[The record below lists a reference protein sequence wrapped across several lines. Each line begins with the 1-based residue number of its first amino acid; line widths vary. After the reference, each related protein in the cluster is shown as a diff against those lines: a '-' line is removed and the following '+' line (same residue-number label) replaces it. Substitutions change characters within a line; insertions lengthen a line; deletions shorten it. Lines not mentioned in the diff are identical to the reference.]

1 MKKNMNEKR
10 IYMTTNF
17 LGTKM
22 VLPQITEYRTETKKI
37 GLSQVKEELN
47 NHKNIFSS
55 IKNGALNNTLKKM
68 GLKWE
73 QYIDEFKAEPGDL
86 VIEIQVVGIPKLYEY
101 SSLPELP
108 KYCNLVF
115 RKIMIY

>member
-1 MKKNMNEKR
+1 MNEKR

-22 VLPQITEYRTETKKI
+22 VLPQIIEYRTETKKI
-37 GLSQVKEELN
+37 DLSQVKEELN
-47 NHKNIFSS
+47 NNHNSIFSS

-73 QYIDEFKAEPGDL
+73 RYLEEFKAKPGDL
-86 VIEIQVVGIPKLYEY
+86 IIEIQVVGIPKLYEY
-101 SSLPELP
+101 SNLPELP
-108 KYCNLVF
+108 KYCSLVF

>member
-1 MKKNMNEKR
+1 MMNNMNEKR

-37 GLSQVKEELN
+37 GLSQIKDELK

-55 IKNGALNNTLKKM
+55 IKNGALNNTLLKN
-68 GLKWE
+68 GVKWE
-73 QYIDEFKAEPGDL
+73 QIEKFKADRGD
-86 VIEIQVVGIPKLYEY
+86 VVYSIRVEGLELNLFEY

-108 KYCNLVF
+108 RSCTLVIK
-115 RKIMIY
+115 RHRVL